1 MNEDCDNQ
9 IEDTVDNQLANAE
22 QIFASLYDIKDAEQR
37 LEKFKE
43 LETIVMDLNQT
54 FQNVASVVV
63 DGQKDRVN
71 TIGK

>member
-54 FQNVASVVV
+54 FQNVASVVTE
-63 DGQKDRVN
+63 GQKDRVN